1 MVFWGDLWYTL
12 KVMGDLEF
20 VERCLSRHTATWD
33 EFLNKYSRLVYKYIY
48 SVLKAKGLTLTQDH
62 VEDIFQD
69 IFTSLIKDDFK
80 KLKSFKAKNGCTLAS
95 WLRQVTVNFTLS
107 YLRRLKSPISLDEE
121 TEEHLSLKDSLTDNS
136 PSASETLLDKER
148 LEMLSD
154 CIARMSLD
162 DQYFLELHL
171 NRGLRLEELGEVLRL
186 SRGAVDMQKSRIV
199 GRLRDCFKSKG
210 YAVF

>member
-1 MVFWGDLWYTL
+1 MD
-12 KVMGDLEF
+12 DLEF
-20 VERCLSRHTATWD
+20 VQRCLSRHTATWD
-33 EFLNKYSRLVYKYIY
+33 EFLNKYSRLIYKYIY
-48 SVLKAKGLTLTQDH
+48 SVLKSKGSTLTQDH

-80 KLKSFKAKNGCTLAS
+80 KLKSFKGKNGCTLAS

-107 YLRRLKSPISLDEE
+107 YLRRLKSPVSLDEE
-121 TEEHLSLKDSLTDNS
+121 QDEHLSLKDSLTDTS
-136 PSASETLLDKER
+136 ASASETLIDKER
-148 LEMLSD
+148 LEMLRD
-154 CIARMSLD
+154 CIAGLSLE

-171 NRGLRLEELGEVLRL
+171 NRELRLEVVGEVLRL

-199 GRLRDCFKSKG
+199 DRLSDCFKSKG